1 MWCPPEADTRQT
13 EEAGSVDSYRQD
25 RERPQAEAAGNT
37 AQTERPFTCMHC
49 KPNYNKV
56 ILRSQD
62 EHSPKR
68 PNKEHVYLWEPENL
82 VPNTANEGILR
93 AASV

>member
-37 AQTERPFTCMHC
+37 AQTERPLTCMHR
-49 KPNYNKV
+49 KPNHNKV

-68 PNKEHVYLWEPENL
+68 PNKEHVYLWAPENL
-82 VPNTANEGILR
+82 VPNAADEGILR